1 MVGQPK
7 LTLPCT
13 VKAIK
18 HDRTKNTGDGFVD
31 QTAPGIL
38 MAVLP
43 QGAPRWL
50 FGVFLLLQMFILPWS
65 SVYCFKCS
73 SYHSTMIQHVL
84 LIYILIL
91 FLHDIPICNIE
102 LMFGR
107 VRIIYF

>member
-13 VKAIK
+13 VRLIK
-18 HDRTKNTGDGFVD
+18 YDRTKNTGEEVVD
-31 QTAPGIL
+31 RTAPGIWVT
-38 MAVLP
+38 VLP
-43 QGAPRWL
+43 QGASRWL
-50 FGVFLLLQMFILPWS
+50 FGVFLLLQMCILPWS
-65 SVYCFKCS
+65 SAYCFKCS

-91 FLHDIPICNIE
+91 FLCNIPICNID